1 MHDQYKISLDGCRPE
16 TPLTYKL
23 KFFLAKIIVMIFK
36 QTL

>member
-16 TPLTYKL
+16 TLTYKL
-23 KFFLAKIIVMIFK
+23 NFFLAKIVIIFK